1 VRLTGRL
8 REDPEEKGH
17 FALGTRRAL
26 AASKRQIRAEPRS
39 FPMSFNTRCLFA
51 LTTLLALSAN
61 ACSTSPERVAR
72 SGAAPV
78 QCAGGVIQTE
88 SDAARY
94 QGCSAVAG
102 DLRIEDSLLSDLTAL
117 DSLRTVSGALVIA
130 NNAALSTL
138 SGLENLQSAQAL
150 EIRDNPE
157 LTSLRG
163 LERLERV
170 EKLDIVRDGLFET
183 SGLARLQRVGE
194 LTIAD
199 NPKLIS
205 LRGLN
210 ALTRAGSVQIRNNR
224 VLCAQLGFLPQLG
237 EATEALVVSSNR
249 SVSKREIESLREHV
263 KVPFDSTA
271 RAGREVALH

>member
-1 VRLTGRL
+1 
-8 REDPEEKGH
+8 
-17 FALGTRRAL
+17 
-26 AASKRQIRAEPRS
+26 
-39 FPMSFNTRCLFA
+39 MSFHTQCLFA
-51 LTTLLALSAN
+51 LTALLALTAN
-61 ACSTSPERVAR
+61 ACSTSSGRLAR
-72 SGAAPV
+72 SGATPL

-94 QGCSAVAG
+94 RGCSAVVG
-102 DLRIEDSLLSDLTAL
+102 DLKIEDSPLSDLTAL
-117 DSLRTVSGALVIA
+117 DSLRTVSGTLVIS
-130 NNAALSTL
+130 NNAALSDL
-138 SGLENLQSAQAL
+138 SGLEHLRNAQGL

-157 LTSLRG
+157 LANLRG
-163 LERLERV
+163 LESLERV
-170 EKLDIVRDGLFET
+170 ERLDIVHNGLFET
-183 SGLARLQRVGE
+183 SGLSRLQRVGE

-237 EATEALVVSSNR
+237 EATEALVVSSNQ

-263 KVPFDSTA
+263 KISFDSAA
-271 RAGREVALH
+271 RASGEVALH